1 MIKTRVWIAA
11 IATAAAICIV
21 LTVFLFAGRRG
32 GRAVEIVSDG
42 KVVMTVDLD
51 RVTEEKS
58 YDIPAPGGGHN
69 VVTVRPGEICVS
81 EADCPDK
88 TCVRMGWLSDGN
100 APIVCLPHRL
110 VIRPAGGGSG
120 ADAEAR

>member
-1 MIKTRVWIAA
+1 MVAAVAVLCIA
-11 IATAAAICIV
+11 
-21 LTVFLFAGRRG
+21 LTVFIFAGKRG
-32 GRAVEIVSDG
+32 GRTVEIVSDG

-51 RVTEEKS
+51 RVTEETT

-88 TCVRMGWLSDGN
+88 TCIRMGWLSDGN

-110 VIRPAGGGSG
+110 VIRPVGDGGG
-120 ADAEAR
+120 ADGEAR